1 MSVVSK
7 GRLITAAILAIFVYG
22 MIASVAGTIVP
33 DVSKR
38 FGLTPEQIGN
48 VFLAQAI
55 GLIIASVSVGPLLD
69 NRGKKT
75 GLLLG
80 FILIAIALFAIPN
93 SSGYDMM
100 MIFMLI
106 LGVGGG
112 IIVTAAN
119 ALVSDI
125 SEERRA
131 STLNLLNLFFTHS
144 NKKRVSSLVAR
155 VKMRIV
161 HYCHKLF
168 ILRLNFTYWSKF

>member
-1 MSVVSK
+1 MSAAVTK
-7 GRLITAAILAIFVYG
+7 GRLIPAAILAIFVYG

-38 FGLTPEQIGN
+38 FSLTPEQIGY

-69 NRGKKT
+69 NKGKKT

-80 FILIAIALFAIPN
+80 FVLIVTALFAVPN
-93 SSGYDMM
+93 STGYY
-100 MIFMLI
+100 MIMSFMVL
-106 LGVGGG
+106 LGLGGG

-125 SEERRA
+125 SEERPRPP
-131 STLNLLNLFFTHS
+131 ST
-144 NKKRVSSLVAR
+144 
-155 VKMRIV
+155 
-161 HYCHKLF
+161 C
-168 ILRLNFTYWSKF
+168 